1 MIDIIVPIF
10 NEGKQVVKLI
20 ELFSQKIHSKFSVYL
35 CYDDEDD
42 DVFKFKR
49 ELSNFVFPVH
59 FIKNDAKGP
68 CKAVITG
75 LKKSDSD

>member
-42 DVFKFKR
+42 DVFKFKD
-49 ELSNFVFPVH
+49 ELSNFVFSH
-59 FIKNDAKGP
+59 S
-68 CKAVITG
+68 
-75 LKKSDSD
+75 LYKK